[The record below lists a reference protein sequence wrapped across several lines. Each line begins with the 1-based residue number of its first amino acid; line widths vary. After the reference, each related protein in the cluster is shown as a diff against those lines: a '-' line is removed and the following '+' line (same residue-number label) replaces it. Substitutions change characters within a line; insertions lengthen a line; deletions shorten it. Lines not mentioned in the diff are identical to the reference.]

1 MLQKKISADLL
12 LLAVLAICLS
22 VQQATAPQATA
33 QQLTYPGQS
42 LASTARVQPNTE
54 ALPDPSPVHFHV
66 KSATQRLDMLVNTSR
81 IVTMDRK
88 VARLLVNNP
97 ELLRAAPLSPNQIQI
112 SSLKAGVTQLN
123 MWDEN
128 DEIYSIDVIVSGDA
142 RELDNILRNEFP
154 QAKLRLTPLNNEVLI
169 TGFVPHQDMVHT
181 VEKIALNYYGG
192 VINRIEVGGN
202 QQILLHCK
210 VMEVSRNKMRQ
221 LGVDW
226 GNINGNDSVI
236 QTVAGVSAGTPAP
249 ATILSSGE
257 PTLQFGIVSN
267 ANQFYGFIDAL
278 RENGVARIIAE
289 PSLMTISGRPA
300 RFTNGGEFPILVP
313 QGQGTVSVEFRE
325 YGTILDFVPIV
336 QGNGQIRLE
345 VRPVVSSLDVAN
357 GVSFQGLS
365 IPGLRSRTI
374 DTACVLNAGQTIAIG
389 GMISKEIET
398 TNVGIPWLAD
408 LPWIGTAFRR
418 VRDEIVELEQVILV
432 TPEFV
437 SPMDQ
442 HEVTPYGPGQNSD
455 RPGNKNLYYRGHM
468 EVPMCNGCG
477 GCPQCTQPSGGG
489 PLQYPVAPANSSH
502 VMQLQAQ
509 NPNQR
514 NVRNGVPTNAAS
526 KKPNPRPTIIGPI
539 GYDVVK

>member
-1 MLQKKISADLL
+1 MLQRKISAVIC
-12 LLAVLAICLS
+12 LLAVLAICISARQTIAQLP
-22 VQQATAPQATA
+22 ALPGEPTAS
-33 QQLTYPGQS
+33 G
-42 LASTARVQPNTE
+42 ARVHSVSET
-54 ALPDPSPVHFHV
+54 ALPNPAPVHFHV

-81 IVTMDRK
+81 IVTLDRK

-97 ELLRAAPLSPNQIQI
+97 ELIRASPLSPNQIQI

-128 DEIYSIDVIVSGDA
+128 DEIYSIDVIVTGDA

-169 TGFVPHQDMVHT
+169 TGFVPHQDMVRT
-181 VEKIALNYYGG
+181 VERIALNYYGG

-226 GNINGNDSVI
+226 GHINGNDSVI
-236 QTVAGVSAGTPAP
+236 QTVAGVSAGTPSP
-249 ATILSSGE
+249 ATVLSSGE
-257 PTLQFGIVSN
+257 PTLQFGIVNN
-267 ANQFYGFIDAL
+267 ASQFYGFIDAL
-278 RENGVARIIAE
+278 RENGVARILAE
-289 PSLMTISGRPA
+289 PSLMTVSGRPA

-336 QGNGQIRLE
+336 LGNGRIRLE

-374 DTACVLNAGQTIAIG
+374 DTACELNAGQTIAIG
-389 GMISKEIET
+389 GMISTEMET
-398 TNVGIPWLAD
+398 TNVGIPWLSD
-408 LPWIGTAFRR
+408 LPWVGAAFRR

-437 SPMDQ
+437 APMDQ
-442 HEVTPYGPGQNSD
+442 HELTPNGPGQNSG
-455 RPGNKNLYYRGHM
+455 RPNDQDLYHRGYM
-468 EVPMCNGCG
+468 EVPLCNGCG
-477 GCPQCTQPSGGG
+477 NCSQCTQAPSAGAQ
-489 PLQYPVAPANSSH
+489 PYPVVPAHST
-502 VMQLQAQ
+502 QLQRFPTQ
-509 NPNQR
+509 NPNQPYNR
-514 NVRNGVPTNAAS
+514 TSFPTNAAG
-526 KKPNPRPTIIGPI
+526 KRANPRPTIIGPI